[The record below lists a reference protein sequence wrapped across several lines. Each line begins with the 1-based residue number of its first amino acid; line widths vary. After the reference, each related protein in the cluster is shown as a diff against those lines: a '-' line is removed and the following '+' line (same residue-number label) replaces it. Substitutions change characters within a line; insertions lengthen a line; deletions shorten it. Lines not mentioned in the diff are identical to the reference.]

1 MVISMLFYCLNY
13 LLIQDY
19 KRIDTASDKQIILKM
34 KNDQIIING
43 NELKI
48 IYLSQSEIKI
58 AGKVK
63 NIIFYE

>member
-1 MVISMLFYCLNY
+1 MLFYCLNY